1 MADKRLEKIE
11 EMLTNLITMVG
22 GVRSEQQSMK
32 EDQASIREE
41 LVLMREDQAAM
52 KTEITT
58 IKEDQAA
65 MKTEITA
72 IKEDQAAMRT
82 EMDERHREIMVKL
95 NEMKADQDYTWQI
108 AVGNQREIVKLKQRF
123 KS

>member
-1 MADKRLEKIE
+1 MEDKRLEKIE

-22 GVRSEQQSMK
+22 GMRSEQQIMK
-32 EDQASIREE
+32 EDQASMRSE
-41 LVLMREDQAAM
+41 LVLMR
-52 KTEITT
+52 
-58 IKEDQAA
+58 EDQAA

-82 EMDERHREIMVKL
+82 EMDGRHREIMVKL

-108 AVGNQREIVKLKQRF
+108 AVGNQREIVKLKTQF

>member
-1 MADKRLEKIE
+1 MEDKRLEKIE

-22 GVRSEQQSMK
+22 GMRSEQQSMR
-32 EDQASIREE
+32 EDQASMRSE
-41 LVLMREDQAAM
+41 LVLMR
-52 KTEITT
+52 
-58 IKEDQAA
+58 EDQAA

-82 EMDERHREIMVKL
+82 EMDGRHREIMVKL

-108 AVGNQREIVKLKQRF
+108 AVGNQREIVN
-123 KS
+123 